1 MRTTCLSN
9 AFRFRLG
16 RLLLA
21 AACVLGLS
29 AGTGCSRPRM
39 PTMTGEGK
47 LHDMTALRRGM
58 TQNEVERIM
67 GKPMKTVFEEG
78 MQGMD
83 MGVYYWVYPEGRVY
97 FNHDGVFKVVPYSK

>member
-1 MRTTCLSN
+1 
-9 AFRFRLG
+9 
-16 RLLLA
+16 
-21 AACVLGLS
+21 
-29 AGTGCSRPRM
+29 
-39 PTMTGEGK
+39 
-47 LHDMTALRRGM
+47 
-58 TQNEVERIM
+58 M